1 VVLGSPS
8 PSASVLAVP
17 TLGSMK
23 KLLIL
28 VVLAALA
35 VVAVKKVQSV

>member
-1 VVLGSPS
+1 MTAAGEH
-8 PSASVLAVP
+8 ARRRFR
-17 TLGSMK
+17 TLGAMK

-35 VVAVKKVQSV
+35 TVVAKKVKTV

>member
-1 VVLGSPS
+1 
-8 PSASVLAVP
+8 
-17 TLGSMK
+17 MK

-35 VVAVKKVQSV
+35 TVVAKKVKTV

>member
-1 VVLGSPS
+1 MLTG
-8 PSASVLAVP
+8 
-17 TLGSMK
+17 MK

-35 VVAVKKVQSV
+35 TVVAKKVKTV